1 MFMRTFFAHHAMY
14 RSRKITQYMEV
25 PSREFNIFVTFAC
38 RLFQKLDDMP
48 PTANCRKRKR
58 NGQFIRN
65 KCKNKR
71 RRVSLAERET
81 KAKNITETSDETE
94 SPERT
99 PGRAKCCWRDGRR
112 IVELGFLADQLKA
125 GCSECK
131 KTLNIIN
138 TVDETTQGLG
148 SILYIQCEECSQL
161 NAVKTGKTHRSPAKK
176 SVGRPIWDINTK
188 AATGS

>member
-81 KAKNITETSDETE
+81 KAKNILKRVMKRNHQNGHLDAQSVVGETAE
-94 SPERT
+94 
-99 PGRAKCCWRDGRR
+99 
-112 IVELGFLADQLKA
+112 ELWNWAF
-125 GCSECK
+125 
-131 KTLNIIN
+131 
-138 TVDETTQGLG
+138 
-148 SILYIQCEECSQL
+148 
-161 NAVKTGKTHRSPAKK
+161 
-176 SVGRPIWDINTK
+176 
-188 AATGS
+188 